1 MNLNKYTGSI
11 NYLGF
16 NQRYQ
21 WILGESVSRS
31 NGNLI
36 KLKMKLSK
44 CSVRS
49 ENYEFCTAGLES
61 LSQSFCIGDSGS
73 SMIKRVNGNS
83 EIVGIASRSYCF
95 GSSNV
100 FVEVSKFLPW
110 IQKNLEKFVD
120 PHHIL

>member
-1 MNLNKYTGSI
+1 M
-11 NYLGF
+11 
-16 NQRYQ
+16 
-21 WILGESVSRS
+21 GESVSRS

-49 ENYEFCTAGLES
+49 ENYEFCAAGLES
-61 LSQSFCIGDSGS
+61 LNQSFCIGDSGS
-73 SMIKRVNGNS
+73 PMIKKVNENS
-83 EIVGIASRSYCF
+83 EIVGLASRTYCF

-100 FVEVSKFLPW
+100 FVDVSKFLPW
-110 IQKNLEKFVD
+110 IQKNLEKFED

>member
-1 MNLNKYTGSI
+1 MNLNKYTRSI

-16 NQRYQ
+16 NQRYR

-61 LSQSFCIGDSGS
+61 LNQSFCIGDSGS
-73 SMIKRVNGNS
+73 PMIKKVNENS
-83 EIVGIASRSYCF
+83 EIVGLASRTYCF

-100 FVEVSKFLPW
+100 FVDVSKFLPW
-110 IQKNLEKFVD
+110 IQKNLVKFED